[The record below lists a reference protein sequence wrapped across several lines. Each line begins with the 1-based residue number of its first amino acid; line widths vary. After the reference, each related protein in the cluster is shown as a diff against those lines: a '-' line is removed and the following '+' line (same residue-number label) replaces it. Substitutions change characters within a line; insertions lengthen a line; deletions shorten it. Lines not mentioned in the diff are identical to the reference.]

1 MVSLLQ
7 IQIIL
12 IACLTCFI
20 TVLPGTFL
28 VLQNSALMS
37 DAISHA
43 ILPGIVI
50 MFLFIKNLNSPLLL
64 FGATLAGLLS
74 VLLTQLLISSQRT
87 KKDAAIGLVFPL
99 FFSIG
104 VTLISLY
111 ARNVHIDAD
120 MVLLGE
126 VAFAPFNRATFVG
139 YDVGPVAFWSL
150 GAIGIIALAVIIL
163 LFKEFVLISFDQEY
177 ARVAGFSPTFLF
189 YLLMTITSIV
199 AVGAFDI
206 VGSMVTIA
214 LMIVPPATALLLC
227 HRVYPLI
234 ITALSVDC
242 LSSIVG
248 YTIAHLADISIAGSI
263 ATTNGILFML
273 AFIFAPQ
280 RGVIAYLHQQ
290 RVQKKLWA
298 RAIICAAVENKP
310 VSIEA
315 LAKKLNW
322 KYSYVAA
329 ILKEIQR
336 EDEKEI
342 L

>member
-1 MVSLLQ
+1 MISLLQ
-7 IQIIL
+7 IQIML
-12 IACLTCFI
+12 IACMTCFI

-64 FGATLAGLLS
+64 VGATLAGLFS

-99 FFSIG
+99 FFSVG

-126 VAFAPFNRATFVG
+126 VAFAPFNRAAFAG
-139 YDVGPVAFWSL
+139 YDIGPVAFWTF
-150 GAIGIIALAVIIL
+150 GAIGIVTITLIAL
-163 LFKEFVLISFDQEY
+163 LFKEFVLISFDSEY
-177 ARVAGFSPTFLF
+177 ARVAGFSPTLLF

-227 HRVYPLI
+227 RRVYPLI
-234 ITALSVDC
+234 ITALSAGC
-242 LSSIVG
+242 LSSIIG
-248 YTIAHLADISIAGSI
+248 YTVAHLADISIAGTI
-263 ATTNGILFML
+263 AATNGILFMI

-280 RGVIAYLHQQ
+280 RGVLAYLHQQ
-290 RVQKKLWA
+290 RTQKRLWA
-298 RAIICAAVENKP
+298 HAIVCAAIENKP
-310 VSIEA
+310 MSVEM

-322 KYSYVAA
+322 KYSYIAA
-329 ILKEIQR
+329 ILKEIQN
-336 EDEKEI
+336 ESKNK
-342 L
+342 